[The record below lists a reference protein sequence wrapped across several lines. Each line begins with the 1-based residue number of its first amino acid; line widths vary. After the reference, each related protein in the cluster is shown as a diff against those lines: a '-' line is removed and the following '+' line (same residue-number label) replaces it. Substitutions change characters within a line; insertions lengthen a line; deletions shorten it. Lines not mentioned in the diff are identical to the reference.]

1 MRHLSAANIADLRT
15 RNIDI
20 YATII
25 IAVVIGM
32 ATLTPVEELPAVS
45 GSDKL
50 YHLIS
55 FAILTLPI
63 AIIRPKALWVIFILS
78 VVYGGAIEVLQPL
91 VNRNCELAD
100 FLADAGGAALGMAM
114 SKAFVRL
121 LQTNTV
127 QQ

>member
-1 MRHLSAANIADLRT
+1 MKYLSAANIADLRT

-63 AIIRPKALWVIFILS
+63 AVIRPKAVWVIFILS

-91 VNRNCELAD
+91 VDRNCELAD
-100 FLADAGGAALGMAM
+100 FLADACGSMLGI
-114 SKAFVRL
+114 FTGRWLVRS
-121 LQTNTV
+121 TPASTGRY
-127 QQ
+127 

>member
-1 MRHLSAANIADLRT
+1 MKHLSAANIADLRT

-20 YATII
+20 YATVV
-25 IAVVIGM
+25 IAVLIGL
-32 ATLTPVEELPAVS
+32 ATLTPVEKLPDVS

-63 AIIRPKALWVIFILS
+63 AVIRPKAVWVIFILS

-91 VNRNCELAD
+91 VDRNCELAD
-100 FLADAGGAALGMAM
+100 FLADASGAMLGMAL
-114 SKAFVRL
+114 SKAFGRL
-121 LQTNTV
+121 LPTIAD

>member
-1 MRHLSAANIADLRT
+1 MKHLLAANIADLRT

-32 ATLTPVEELPAVS
+32 ATLTPVEELPALS

-50 YHLIS
+50 YHFIS

-63 AIIRPKALWVIFILS
+63 AVIRPKALRVILILS
-78 VVYGGAIEVLQPL
+78 VGYGGAIEVLQPL
-91 VNRNCELAD
+91 VDRNCELTD
-100 FLADAGGAALGMAM
+100 FLADVGGVALGMAM

-121 LQTNTV
+121 SPTIAD